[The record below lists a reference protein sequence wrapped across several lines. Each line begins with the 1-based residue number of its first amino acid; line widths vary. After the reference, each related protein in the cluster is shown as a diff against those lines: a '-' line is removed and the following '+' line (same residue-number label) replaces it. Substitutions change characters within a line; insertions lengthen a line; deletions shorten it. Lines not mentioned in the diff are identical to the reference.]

1 MKVLTCQKKF
11 NINQTWLKS
20 FLAEGK
26 FCLQTRNTMFISNW
40 GVGEGGGGGGKVHV
54 IAKFNVLTKFDESY
68 QNLLGQINYS
78 WHDGSITF
86 F

>member
-1 MKVLTCQKKF
+1 MKVLTCKKSS
-11 NINQTWLKS
+11 KS
-20 FLAEGK
+20 TKLGSSPFWPKGNFVCIHEIPCSSKIGG
-26 FCLQTRNTMFISNW
+26 W
-40 GVGEGGGGGGKVHV
+40 GRVRGKVHV